1 MDNEQPS
8 SIQSICHVRA
18 SELFPKSP
26 LEREDKHLQVPFKT
40 ICGEAVEYLGRTA
53 DGVLALSNYRI
64 YLQLK
69 DTYYNIP
76 LGLIE
81 VIEVREIFYLYIGCK
96 DGRSLSQVKDFT
108 GLYKCSPQYRMFYKR
123 SSWIIK
129 RKALNIR

>member
-18 SELFPKSP
+18 SELFPKRT
-26 LEREDKHLQVPFKT
+26 LEKEEKHLQVPYKT

-53 DGVLALSNYRI
+53 DGILALSNYRI

-81 VIEVREIFYLYIGCK
+81 IIEIREIFYLYIGCK
-96 DGRSLSQVKDFT
+96 DARSLRYLS
-108 GLYKCSPQYRMFYKR
+108 LSFYLF
-123 SSWIIK
+123 IPFY
-129 RKALNIR
+129 